1 MMNLPEESRLERHP
15 FLIMFRKGVEIL
27 EIRVNYRTGRST
39 KLLVIRPSGKFARI
53 EFSTIRS
60 RAADRSRM
68 ARVLTG
74 VNTRLLSAV
83 VTYRASRYERTDPF

>member
-1 MMNLPEESRLERHP
+1 MNLPEESRLERHP
-15 FLIMFRKGVEIL
+15 FSNNVSEEIL
-27 EIRVNYRTGRST
+27 EIRVNCRTGRST

-60 RAADRSRM
+60 RATDRSRM